1 MAQHIKDFFE
11 DRARKGD
18 AGFAIAYAL
27 IDLTD
32 AQEATAKALQRLG
45 MADAATPMGAIE
57 TLALEVKN
65 AARLLTEAMERA
77 DSADHLG

>member
-1 MAQHIKDFFE
+1 LSQHIKDFCE

-27 IDLTD
+27 IDLAD

-45 MADAATPMGAIE
+45 MADAATPMGAVE
-57 TLALEVKN
+57 NLSLEVKN
-65 AARLLTEAMERA
+65 AGALISEAIERA
-77 DSADHLG
+77 SSASQ